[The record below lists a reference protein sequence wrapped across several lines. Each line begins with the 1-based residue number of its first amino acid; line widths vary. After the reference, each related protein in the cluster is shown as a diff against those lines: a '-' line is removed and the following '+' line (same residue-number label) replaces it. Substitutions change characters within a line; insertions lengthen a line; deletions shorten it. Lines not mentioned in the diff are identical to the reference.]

1 MVTGQSSHHFF
12 GESHARLRH
21 RWYWPDWFGRG
32 RRTTRQRPHRPR
44 SRPLRCVHPRGGSSR
59 RRDHSWRSRRPRRPT
74 HRCRPVRRRD
84 HLAFSNDFSS
94 ADAVAHAVAEETA
107 ALLALGET
115 LVGTDRPLVTVSG
128 TPSVP
133 GAVSTENDPL
143 PTDGLVGG
151 RGRTV
156 NAILG
161 LAARGVRSTAIRL
174 PRTVHNQGNGGF
186 AGLLTQIARQTG
198 VSGYPGDGA
207 QRWPAV
213 HALDAAVLFRL
224 ALESA
229 PAGPPGTPSQTR
241 ATQCVTSPPSSAGGS
256 VCRSSHCRRRTS
268 ARSARSSGWT
278 SPRPVLA
285 PGKRSSGS
293 RPIRASSKTW
303 RTSSAERR

>member
-1 MVTGQSSHHFF
+1 MRVFVTGGTGLIGSAVVAELLGNGHSVVALARSDASARAAEAAGAQS
-12 GESHARLRH
+12 L
-21 RWYWPDWFGRG
+21 
-32 RRTTRQRPHRPR
+32 
-44 SRPLRCVHPRGGSSR
+44 RGGLGDLDVLRTGAGQS
-59 RRDHSWRSRRPRRPT
+59 DG
-74 HRCRPVRRRD
+74 VI

-107 ALLALGET
+107 ALLALGEA

-229 PAGPPGTPSQTR
+229 PAGTAWHAVADEGDAVRDIAAVIGRRLGLPVESLPEASFGPLGAIFGMDQ
-241 ATQCVTSPPSSAGGS
+241 PSS
-256 VCRSSHCRRRTS
+256 SSRTRE
-268 ARSARSSGWT
+268 ALGWEPT
-278 SPRPVLA
+278 HPSLLEDLENIQR
-285 PGKRSSGS
+285 
-293 RPIRASSKTW
+293 
-303 RTSSAERR
+303 